1 MPETQRTTAQGFGM
15 SITAVIVG
23 SLVAGVVNLVDGLT
37 YAVIGNVVLAQTV
50 GLQRSIQ
57 NNE

>member
-1 MPETQRTTAQGFGM
+1 MPETQGAAARGFGM

-23 SLVAGVVNLVDGLT
+23 SLVAGVVNLVAGLT
-37 YAVIGNVVLAQTV
+37 YALIGNVVLAQTV
-50 GLQRSIQ
+50 GFQRSIE

>member
-1 MPETQRTTAQGFGM
+1 MPETQRTAARGFGM

-50 GLQRSIQ
+50 GLQ
-57 NNE
+57 